1 MSSSS
6 AGSGVDASAII
17 FLLTPERMASYLN
30 DCGGDHGRALA
41 LYDWNTRAA
50 GALLGIVGMT
60 EVVVRNALD
69 AQLQELALSRAW
81 QDWLHEAPLDKQGR
95 RDVAQAQERLTM
107 RGRRDASHGKLIAE
121 LSLGFWRYL
130 CASRYYTSLWVPALT
145 RAFPQGASDIRARQQ
160 QVEGAMRG
168 LVYVRN
174 RAAHHEPLHRRDLTA
189 DLRRASQ
196 LMSWVDDS
204 ARIWLEASE
213 QLTTVVKGR
222 PARS

>member
-1 MSSSS
+1 
-6 AGSGVDASAII
+6 
-17 FLLTPERMASYLN
+17 
-30 DCGGDHGRALA
+30 
-41 LYDWNTRAA
+41 
-50 GALLGIVGMT
+50 MT

-130 CASRYYTSLWVPALT
+130 CASRYYASLWVPALT

-160 QVEGAMRG
+160 QGEGAMRG

-174 RAAHHEPLHRRDLTA
+174 RAASPPR
-189 DLRRASQ
+189 
-196 LMSWVDDS
+196 
-204 ARIWLEASE
+204 
-213 QLTTVVKGR
+213 TTSSTR
-222 PARS
+222 PNR